1 MVWIPIA
8 AAVALVA
15 LALTA
20 VGLPSATLF
29 AALLVGVLVSVR
41 PFASRFSRLGAVFR
55 RRAPGDAG
63 PDEPAPLRLPAL
75 ANRLGQACIGVLIG
89 ALVQPSALG
98 ALASN
103 WLVVLAATLA
113 TLLISLAA
121 GLLLGRHRDLD
132 PITGSFA
139 LVAGGASGLT
149 AISQELGADQRV
161 VAVVQYLRV
170 LVIVVSMPAV
180 AGALPG
186 GNHSA
191 PLSATDASLGADL
204 LFTVVCAA
212 VGVVLARYLPRV
224 PALSLLGP
232 MALAAVLTATGISH
246 GATVPGAVAQVAYAL
261 IGLQVG
267 LSFTRESLRSTRRVL
282 PLALTLVVALI
293 VATAAVGI
301 PLLSLAGASPLD
313 GYLATTP
320 GGLYAVLATATSTG
334 ADTTLILTVQV
345 LRLLVM
351 LLLAPLIATLLGK
364 TRSRRPAD

>member
-8 AAVALVA
+8 AAVPLLAFALD
-15 LALTA
+15 A

-29 AALLVGVLVSVR
+29 AALLVGVVVSVR
-41 PFASRFSRLGAVFR
+41 PFAGRFARSRAEAADAD
-55 RRAPGDAG
+55 RARV
-63 PDEPAPLRLPAL
+63 RLPES
-75 ANRLGQACIGVLIG
+75 ANRLAQACVGVLIG

-98 ALASN
+98 SLASD
-103 WLVVLAATLA
+103 WLVVLAATVA
-113 TLLISLAA
+113 TLLVSLAA
-121 GLLLGRHRDLD
+121 GALLGLHRDVGAV
-132 PITGSFA
+132 TGSFA

-149 AISQELGADQRV
+149 AISKDLGADQRV

-170 LVIVVSMPAV
+170 LVIVVSMPIV
-180 AGALPG
+180 AGTLPAG
-186 GNHSA
+186 EGTGAELAPGHGN
-191 PLSATDASLGADL
+191 L
-204 LFTVVCAA
+204 LFTVLCAA
-212 VGVVLARYLPRV
+212 VGVVLARLLPRV

-232 MALAAVLTATGISH
+232 MVLSAVLTVTGVAH
-246 GATVPGAVAQVAYAL
+246 GATAPAAVEQVAYAI

-267 LSFTRESLRSTRRVL
+267 LSFTRESLRSVRRVL
-282 PLALTLVVALI
+282 PLAITLVLVLI

-334 ADTTLILTVQV
+334 ADTTLILTVQI

-351 LLLAPLIATLLGK
+351 LLLAPLIATLLSK
-364 TRSRRPAD
+364 RMRHPR